1 MKPIRALAAVVLAL
15 AAISLLVAVALNL
28 ANIVGRY
35 VFFSPIASA
44 EEVMLF
50 LFVGTVFL
58 GNSYV
63 GWKGRQIRMD
73 VFLHAL
79 PAAWRRC
86 RCPRRRR
93 RHRGEHRHHRGR
105 LAGDPDARR
114 VRPAQPVAGS
124 RWCAAGHESRSGS
137 RSMRCSS
144 RCGWSTTSAP
154 AAPASSSGRR
164 SRVRRLPPFTACT
177 GARVTAALVFRAA
190 DRAAVHRPAD
200 LSHPADL
207 LACRDHV
214 RGRRAARDMQ
224 TNM

>member
-79 PAAWRRC
+79 PAAWRRWLDVLADVAVIVVSIVIIVVGWPAIQMLAEFDQ
-86 RCPRRRR
+86 RSQVAEVPLVLPQALIPIGLALNALFVAVRLVDNVRTGGA
-93 RHRGEHRHHRGR
+93 GE
-105 LAGDPDARR
+105 P
-114 VRPAQPVAGS
+114 
-124 RWCAAGHESRSGS
+124 SGE
-137 RSMRCSS
+137 
-144 RCGWSTTSAP
+144 A
-154 AAPASSSGRR
+154 
-164 SRVRRLPPFTACT
+164 F
-177 GARVTAALVFRAA
+177 
-190 DRAAVHRPAD
+190 
-200 LSHPADL
+200 
-207 LACRDHV
+207 
-214 RGRRAARDMQ
+214 
-224 TNM
+224 